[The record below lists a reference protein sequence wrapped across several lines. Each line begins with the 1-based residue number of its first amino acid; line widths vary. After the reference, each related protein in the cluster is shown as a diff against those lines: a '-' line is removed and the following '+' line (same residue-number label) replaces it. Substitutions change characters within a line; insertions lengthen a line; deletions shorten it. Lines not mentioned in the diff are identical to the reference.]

1 MDLFNL
7 PKGPDPNAIPRDWT
21 DEIVGENLSDLSSLV
36 FVPMA
41 YSGSFYLTP
50 PFTPPHIHSHAYY
63 FNFLYHLNHISHLNT
78 HTCTCILHTRKL
90 HIHE

>member
-1 MDLFNL
+1 MDLLNL
-7 PKGPDPNAIPRDWT
+7 PKGPDPNAVPEDWT
-21 DEIVGENLSDLSSLV
+21 GENLSDLSALV

-50 PFTPPHIHSHAYY
+50 PFTHSHIPCHAYY
-63 FNFLYHLNHISHLNT
+63 FNFLYCLNSISHLDT
-78 HTCTCILHTRKL
+78 HTCACILHTRIL